1 MVSQQAYIA
10 EHNVNVG
17 NVLVQFKTQLH
28 GYSKELDIEVDQQ
41 ARDSVILKNLS
52 NFNVRLKLPT
62 KVVYP
67 QRKRVKLVERDLFEF
82 NLQVS
87 HQSRKSLTTP
97 VVEPPSYPFSSMEF
111 SSSKPSSFRCA
122 KCSRDVASG
131 DHVASYRDL
140 PSEGWSEHVDNWMCH
155 PTQELNADYY
165 RNSISSSAN
174 PNEVL
179 IGSNYWVFNKK
190 NIVEK
195 NVRVEYNV
203 SKIRPSIEQQQN
215 KIGWS
220 RRPCGAFHLLPRL
233 CRYNHPTLKVPC

>member
-1 MVSQQAYIA
+1 MRNHTNKPLTDSVDSQTHNVVSQQAYLA

-28 GYSKELDIEVDQQ
+28 GHSKELELEVDQQ
-41 ARDSVILKNLS
+41 AKDSVILKNLS

-67 QRKRVKLVERDLFEF
+67 QHKKVKLVEKDLFEF

-97 VVEPPSYPFSSMEF
+97 VVEPPSYPFSAIDF
-111 SSSKPSSFRCA
+111 ATTKPSSFRCA
-122 KCSRDVASG
+122 KCSRDLSNGVYI
-131 DHVASYRDL
+131 DKYRDL
-140 PSEGWSEHVDNWMCH
+140 PSDNWSEHVDNWMCH

-165 RNSISSSAN
+165 RESLSNSAS
-174 PNEVL
+174 PNEAL

-190 NIVEK
+190 NIIDK
-195 NVRVEYNV
+195 SVRVEYNV
-203 SKIRPSIEQQQN
+203 SVNPHLCQNGWPRRPS
-215 KIGWS
+215 
-220 RRPCGAFHLLPRL
+220 GAVF
-233 CRYNHPTLKVPC
+233 